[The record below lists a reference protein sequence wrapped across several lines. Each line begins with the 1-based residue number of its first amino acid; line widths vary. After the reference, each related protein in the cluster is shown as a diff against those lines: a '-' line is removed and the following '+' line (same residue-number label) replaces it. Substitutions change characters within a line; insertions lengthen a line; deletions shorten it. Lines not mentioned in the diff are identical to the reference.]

1 MSRSDAAASRETQ
14 DKILEKIA
22 HDTDHLN
29 NRIDQALGPG
39 LGTACIGFITKKLG
53 EERRRDVG
61 ESLKSAILGKIY
73 EPESDSS
80 ATEPRMFEIP
90 SGKRQS
96 LKEKLLSKMAYPDIH
111 IREQSVAKAHEKTFQ
126 WIFEEDKQQGV
137 PWASF
142 CEWLEAPDKKLY
154 WITGKAGSGKSTL
167 MKYVSQLPASNDS
180 SGQPEDPGNQPRCLP
195 FLERGAESKP
205 PLIASFYFWAVGS
218 PMQRSKEGMLRTLLH
233 ELLKQAEPEMIATI
247 APESWEALCLFD
259 EDPRPYPEDLLQRM
273 LSSALERLSD
283 ENEISI
289 FIDGLDEFKGEH
301 SDLVE
306 FFRDI
311 LSKHPIKLCVSSRP
325 WQLFEDAFH
334 DKPSLKLE
342 DFTLADI
349 TAYIESQLHPDPA
362 FALLRTQ
369 EPSFADCLV
378 SSIAAKA
385 DGVFLWVNLVVASL
399 QKGIKAGD
407 RVLDL
412 QRRLGQLPQD
422 LEGLFGRILDDLD
435 PEYLDH
441 ATQYFQL
448 MEASLSVTP
457 PNIMVF
463 AYADEEDETFG
474 VDFPI
479 VPMDKTIFEVTTAV
493 LKKRL
498 NSRCMG
504 LLEIT
509 EQSEEP
515 EDVFIDASRSRVT
528 YLHRTVRDYLARADV
543 QETLRLRSRKG
554 LGPHQSFDPHLRLCS
569 AQLAFCKSSH
579 LRIEPD
585 DRYAPVVP
593 DMGDTVVSATFR
605 SLSACLRHAAKV
617 QDAGLPH
624 MVRLLDSLE
633 AVCLRVFRNYRCC
646 NQFFVMVSHESY
658 RLARGL
664 DRYERAYE
672 RREYLFTSLI
682 IQHHV
687 VEYMRAKVRHRPH
700 RVALLS
706 TKLMMNIKPLFQKGR
721 VGLERG
727 RHAVLQADRA
737 LHLDMQLH
745 DAVVTTLP
753 CPAIVQLLLERGAD
767 PQYTHKGTLKEP
779 SSYWELALAAYMI
792 MYRENPSQ
800 EYVWEQ
806 VVRLM
811 VRHRAPVSRAVVHR
825 ALRVVQGVRSG
836 GEEWGE
842 ALCEALCDAIETN
855 LKLMK
860 REA

>member
-1 MSRSDAAASRETQ
+1 MYRSDAAASRETQ

-29 NRIDQALGPG
+29 NRIDQALG
-39 LGTACIGFITKKLG
+39 TAYIGFITKRLG
-53 EERRRDVG
+53 EERRGDVG
-61 ESLKSAILGKIY
+61 ESLKSAILDAIY
-73 EPESDSS
+73 NSEINSS
-80 ATEPRMFEIP
+80 TTEPRIFELP
-90 SGKRQS
+90 PVRRQS
-96 LKEKLLSKMAYPDIH
+96 LKEELLSKMAYPDIFT
-111 IREQSVAKAHEKTFQ
+111 REESVAKAHEKTFQ
-126 WIFEEDKQQGV
+126 WIFEKEKQQDV
-137 PWASF
+137 SWASF
-142 CEWLEAPDKKLY
+142 CQWLEAPDEKLY

-167 MKYVSQLPASNDS
+167 MSFVSQPPAGDNS
-180 SGQPEDPGNQPRCLP
+180 STQPNSSESQPPCFP
-195 FLERGAESKP
+195 FLKKWAGSQP
-205 PLIASFYFWAVGS
+205 LLIASFYFWAVGS

-233 ELLKQAEPEMIATI
+233 ELLKQAEPEAIAMIAP
-247 APESWEALCLFD
+247 ASWEALCLFD
-259 EDPRPYPEDLLQRM
+259 EDPRQYSEDLLLTM
-273 LSSALERLSD
+273 LSRALHHLSED
-283 ENEISI
+283 HKICI
-289 FIDGLDEFKGEH
+289 FIDGLDEFKGQH
-301 SDLVE
+301 GDLVE
-306 FFRDI
+306 FFRDV
-311 LSKHPIKLCVSSRP
+311 LLVREHPIKLCISSRP
-325 WQLFEDAFH
+325 WQVFEDAFQ

-342 DFTLADI
+342 ALTLPDI
-349 TAYIESQLHPDPA
+349 TAYIQSHLHPDPA
-362 FALLRTQ
+362 FALLKTL
-369 EPSFADCLV
+369 EPSFSDNLV
-378 SSIAAKA
+378 RNIAAKA

-407 RVLDL
+407 RVSDL
-412 QRRLGQLPQD
+412 QKRLDQLPQD

-441 ATQYFQL
+441 AMQYFQL
-448 MEASLSVTP
+448 MEASLSVAP
-457 PNIMVF
+457 PNVMVF
-463 AYADEEDETFG
+463 AYADEEDENFG

-479 VPMDKTIFEVTTAV
+479 APIDKTIFEATTAV

-498 NSRCMG
+498 NSRCLG

-509 EQSEEP
+509 EQSEEL
-515 EDVFIDASRSRVT
+515 EGVFVDASRSRVK

-543 QETLRLRSRKG
+543 QETLRSRSRKG
-554 LGPHQSFDPHLRLCS
+554 LGPYQSFDPHLRLCS

-579 LRIEPD
+579 LRIEPN
-585 DRYAPVVP
+585 DRYAPTVP
-593 DMGDTVVSATFR
+593 DLGDKVVSATFR

-633 AVCLRVFRNYRCC
+633 MVCSRVFRNYRCC

-672 RREYLFTSLI
+672 RRDYLFTSLI

-706 TKLMMNIKPLFQKGR
+706 TKLMMQIKPLFQKRR
-721 VGLERG
+721 VDLERG
-727 RHAVLQADRA
+727 RYTVLQADRA

-753 CPAIVQLLLERGAD
+753 CPEIVQLLLERGAD
-767 PQYTHKGTLKEP
+767 PQYTHKGRALKEP

-811 VRHRAPVSRAVVHR
+811 VRHGAPVRRANVHK

-842 ALCEALCDAIETN
+842 ALCDAVETN